1 MRGRCFVVGVHFLA
15 LRFSENSS
23 GWSSNNYI
31 GAKIST
37 CLQIIL
43 FKNKTWNGRCAQSH
57 AGGLQNPN
65 QDLRLLPE
73 LSKLLWG
80 LNEKC
85 AGRKEKPPWMF
96 CAATGLSGGEL
107 SRDFHPRHN
116 SCFLEVELSLF
127 HALISGWVH
136 SFPVE
141 LAIRLIWWWNCYD
154 KMLKAL
160 APGYF

>member
-96 CAATGLSGGEL
+96 CAATGLSGGSSAGISTQGTTPASWRWNSAFSML
-107 SRDFHPRHN
+107 WSRGGFIPSPWSWR
-116 SCFLEVELSLF
+116 SVLF
-127 HALISGWVH
+127 DGEIAMTK
-136 SFPVE
+136 
-141 LAIRLIWWWNCYD
+141 C
-154 KMLKAL
+154 
-160 APGYF
+160 